1 MAERYS
7 FFNAEVDTSGNY
19 DRTYLAED
27 IASYFASFVGNGVY
41 ANSADNLKVVPS
53 DAMTVAV
60 KAGKGWIKGY
70 YYENDSDLEFP
81 LDNADG
87 AKGRIDSVV
96 LRLDLTNRYLRVFVK
111 KGALATNPVAPTL
124 TRNADVYELQLATI
138 AVPAGATAIAE
149 AQITDTRF
157 NSAVCGVVA
166 GVIEQIDATNLF
178 SQYDDAFNTWFESAK
193 GILNSD
199 TAIQLSNRIDT
210 VDTAV
215 SQASSVFINNQSSNQ
230 VFYNNMLVW
239 QKQFFIYNNGVIGNN
254 GNIWIHWSAY
264 PNNYEFNKNENGKLI
279 ARGGYG
285 DTQLKIISGGYD
297 VTGYSTLHVVG
308 NYELNIANYGEDWFG
323 LSSVANDYNPNICNQ
338 YMKIGDTAQS
348 FHLQIPFSFNGTAY
362 FNWRFLT
369 FHKMYISQI
378 YLI

>member
-41 ANSADNLKVVPS
+41 ANSADNLKIVPS
-53 DAMTVAV
+53 DAMTIAV
-60 KAGKGWIKGY
+60 KAGKGRINGY
-70 YYENDSDLEFP
+70 YYENDSDLEFL

-96 LRLDLTNRYLRVFVK
+96 LRLDLTNRYLRIFVK

-138 AVPAGATAIAE
+138 SVPAGATAIAE

-157 NSAVCGVVA
+157 NSAVCGIVA

-178 SQYDDAFNTWFESAK
+178 SQYDDAFNTWFEGAK

-199 TAIQLSNRIDT
+199 TATQLSNRIDT
-210 VDTAV
+210 VDGEIQKIVDGTTQTTPIAHTHDDRYYTETEMDTKLNGKEP
-215 SQASSVFINNQSSNQ
+215 AFAKNN
-230 VFYNNMLVW
+230 
-239 QKQFFIYNNGVIGNN
+239 
-254 GNIWIHWSAY
+254 A
-264 PNNYEFNKNENGKLI
+264 FNKN
-279 ARGGYG
+279 
-285 DTQLKIISGGYD
+285 
-297 VTGYSTLHVVG
+297 
-308 NYELNIANYGEDWFG
+308 F
-323 LSSVANDYNPNICNQ
+323 
-338 YMKIGDTAQS
+338 
-348 FHLQIPFSFNGTAY
+348 GTAAGTVCQGNDSRLSDARRASNITMSY
-362 FNWRFLT
+362 NGNLW
-369 FHKMYISQI
+369 IS
-378 YLI
+378 YS